1 MVSRTV
7 FRAALAAVVVLSALT
22 LVAGQQTAG
31 ASSADASG
39 VFLDGEGD
47 SVPPANGT
55 TVIAT
60 DSSAV
65 LADEGDT
72 PRTKSEL
79 VAFNPDGSTLY
90 YNSTYN
96 RYWDVDPSP
105 EGEYTVLYT
114 ASMHLDGEE
123 CSATTVC
130 TRNVVERANLSTGE
144 TERLYSRITPHKHS
158 TRWHD
163 VDRVNETHYAVAD
176 IYRDRVFV
184 FDVETGLTTWEWE
197 AQQEFSLESGGEYPR
212 DWTHVNDVEVL
223 DDGRLMVSLRNQD
236 RVVFLDPQTGL
247 QENWTLG
254 AEDDYDTLYEQHN
267 PDYIPENEGGPAV
280 LVADSENNRVV
291 EYQRENGTWNRTWQW
306 QDARMQWVRDADR
319 LPNGH
324 TLISDSN
331 GNRVFEIDRNGEIVW
346 QADVAFP
353 YESER
358 LETGDESSG
367 GESAASLGLPSRT
380 VDDTGGDDKTLLT
393 SAWLTVRSVV
403 PGSLLNGIVYLVPG
417 WMGPIEA
424 GALVALVVVGVGW
437 AVLEWRWSP
446 YRLRLQSPARL
457 RRK

>member
-1 MVSRTV
+1 MASRTV
-7 FRAALAAVVVLSALT
+7 FRVVLAAVVLLSTLT
-22 LVAGQQTAG
+22 LVAGHQG
-31 ASSADASG
+31 SGGDGDASD
-39 VFLDGEGD
+39 VFLDD
-47 SVPPANGT
+47 TNTDVPAANGT
-55 TVIAT
+55 TVVAT

-79 VAFNPDGSTLY
+79 VAFNPDGSTLF
-90 YNSTYN
+90 YNDTYN

-105 EGEYTVLYT
+105 EGEHTVLYT
-114 ASMHLDGEE
+114 ASMHLSGEE

-163 VDRVNETHYAVAD
+163 VDRVNETQYAVAD
-176 IYRDRVFV
+176 IHRDRVFV
-184 FDVETGLTTWEWE
+184 FDAETGLTTWEWE
-197 AQQEFSLESGGEYPR
+197 AQQEFPLDSGGEYPR

-236 RVVFLDPQTGL
+236 RVVFLDRETGL

-254 AEDDYDTLYEQHN
+254 EEDEYDSLYEQHN
-267 PDYIPENEGGPAV
+267 PDYIPEERGGPAV

-291 EYQRENGTWNRTWQW
+291 EYQREDGEWNQSWVW
-306 QDARMQWVRDADR
+306 QDSRMQWPRDADR
-319 LPNGH
+319 LPNGN
-324 TLISDSN
+324 TLITDSN
-331 GNRVFEIDRNGEIVW
+331 GNRVFEINRDGEIIW
-346 QADVAFP
+346 QTNVAFP

-358 LETGDESSG
+358 LETGDESEG

-380 VDDTGGDDKTLLT
+380 ADDAASEDRTILT
-393 SAWLTVRSVV
+393 SAWLTVRGVV
-403 PGSLLNGIVYLVPG
+403 PGSVVNGIVYLVPG
-417 WMGPIEA
+417 WMGPLEGVA
-424 GALVALVVVGVGW
+424 LLALVGGGVTW
-437 AVLEWRWSP
+437 AALEWRWSP
-446 YRLRLQSPARL
+446 YRLRLQPPARL